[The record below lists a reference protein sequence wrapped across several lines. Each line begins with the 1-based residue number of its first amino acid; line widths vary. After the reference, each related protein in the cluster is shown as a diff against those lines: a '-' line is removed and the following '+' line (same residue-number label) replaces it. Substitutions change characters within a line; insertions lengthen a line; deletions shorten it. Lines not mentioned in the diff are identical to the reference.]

1 MALALLLGGFWILES
16 RLPQSRAALGRSD
29 TVAAPRAGFPAPD
42 FTLGTLDGSTVQLSE
57 LRGQPVLI
65 NFWASWCG
73 PCRVEMP
80 HLQAAY
86 QAHRDAGLIILG
98 VNQMESPPAISRFVA
113 ELGLTFPIPM
123 DAQGRASATYQARA
137 LPTSFFVDA
146 DGIIRDVFTGPMSS
160 GLLESKLDLILEKPS
175 ATGE

>member
-1 MALALLLGGFWILES
+1 MALAVVLGGFWILNS
-16 RLPQSRAALGRSD
+16 RLPQSGAAMAQSE

-42 FTLGTLDGSTVQLSE
+42 FTLDTLDGATIQLSE

-73 PCRVEMP
+73 PCRAEMP

-98 VNQMESPPAISRFVA
+98 VNQMESPPAISRFVQ
-113 ELGLTFPIPM
+113 ELDLSFPIPM
-123 DAQGRASATYQARA
+123 DAQGRASVTYQARA
-137 LPTSFFVDA
+137 LPTSFFVDS
-146 DGIIRDVFTGPMSS
+146 DGVIRDVFTGPMSS
-160 GLLESKLDLILEKPS
+160 GLLESKLDLILEQPP
-175 ATGE
+175 ATRE